1 MIICSYGCEKEAKYF
16 FKTGKGC
23 CEKSPNSCEGKRK
36 KDSGK
41 KKGMFKGTPYWLTT
55 KYNTNTPI
63 IPWNKGLTKETDKRI
78 LDSSKKSSN
87 TLKGRKGVGLG
98 KGSTPE
104 IEEQRKQKISE
115 TMKKNPLSGGLR
127 KGSGRGKK
135 GRYKGYWCD
144 SSWEL
149 AWVIYNLEHNVKFER
164 NNIGFEYKYKG
175 KIKKYHPDFL
185 ITETYYE
192 IKGRRS
198 FEGMDEENKEK
209 IKQFKF
215 NLKVLYEKDMKPY
228 LTYVVNKYGKDYIKL
243 YE

>member
-1 MIICSYGCEKEAKYF
+1 MEKIICSYGCGKEANYF

-23 CEKSPNSCEGKRK
+23 CEKSPNSCEGKRN
-36 KDSGK
+36 KDSEK
-41 KKGMFKGTPYWLTT
+41 KKGTFKGTPYWSLPEEKRTL
-55 KYNTNTPI
+55 PI
-63 IPWNKGLTKETDKRI
+63 ISWNKGLTKETDKRI
-78 LDSSKKSSN
+78 FEYSKKISN
-87 TLKGRKGVGLG
+87 TLKSGTSGR
-98 KGSTPE
+98 GSTPE
-104 IEEQRKQKISE
+104 IEEERKRKISE

-149 AWVIYNLEHNVKFER
+149 AWVIYNIEHNIKFER
-164 NNIGFEYKYKG
+164 NNVGFEYEYKEQ
-175 KIKKYHPDFL
+175 KRKYHPDFL

-198 FEGMDEENKEK
+198 FEKMDDENKEK

-228 LTYVVNKYGKDYIKL
+228 LTYVISKYGKDYIKL

>member
-1 MIICSYGCEKEAKYF
+1 MEKIICSYGCGKEAKYF

-23 CEKSPNSCEGKRK
+23 CEKSPNSCEGKRN
-36 KDSGK
+36 KDSEK
-41 KKGMFKGTPYWLTT
+41 KKGIFKGTPAWLMPGY
-55 KYNTNTPI
+55 KTNLPI
-63 IPWNKGLTKETDKRI
+63 VSWNKGLTKETDKRI
-78 LDSSKKSSN
+78 FEYSKKISN
-87 TLKGRKGVGLG
+87 TLKGGTSGR
-98 KGSTPE
+98 GSTPE
-104 IEEQRKQKISE
+104 IEEERKRKISE

-149 AWVIYNLEHNVKFER
+149 AWVIYNIEHNIKFER
-164 NNIGFEYKYKG
+164 NNVGFEYEYKG
-175 KIKKYHPDFL
+175 QKRKYHPDFL

-198 FEGMDEENKEK
+198 FEKMDDENKEK

-228 LTYVVNKYGKDYIKL
+228 LTYVISKYGKDYIRL